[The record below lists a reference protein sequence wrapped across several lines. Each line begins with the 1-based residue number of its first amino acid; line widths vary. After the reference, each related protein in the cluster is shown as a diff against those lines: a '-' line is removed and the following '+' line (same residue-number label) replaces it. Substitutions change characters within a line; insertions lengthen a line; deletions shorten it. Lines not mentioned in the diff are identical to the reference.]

1 MKLAPG
7 TPLSI
12 SLALDPARK
21 PLQAGRLAMD
31 RGLAQLEW
39 SPDVIAA
46 KLAIDP
52 YLYPPLRGVHAAR
65 GREFM
70 GLHGFL
76 SDSLPDGWGYIV
88 MRRRLA
94 KLGVDIA
101 TLSPLERLALVGEQG
116 RGALVY
122 TPVTTPS
129 DEAASLD
136 LDALAAESAAL
147 IAGEESSLADTL
159 ARLAGGSGGARP
171 KVHVGFDSRGG
182 ISVGAGEIAQGHT
195 AWLVKFRA
203 PEDAIDIGP
212 LEEAYAAMAEAS
224 GLTVSEHRLIPANNG
239 HGYFATRRF
248 DRPDNGS
255 RLHMVSLAGAIEAR
269 PDVPSI
275 GYDMFLRATRAITRR
290 ADDVRQAFRRMV
302 FNVLAH
308 NRDDH
313 TRQQA
318 YLMDARGDWRLAPA
332 YDLTFAP
339 GPGGEHY
346 QDIEGEGRRPT
357 RAHVAAVGARHSL
370 SDKQVSD
377 IIEEVRAALAD
388 WEVFARAAGVTATS
402 TNEAKAAHERVW
414 RDFTAS

>member
-7 TPLSI
+7 TPLTM
-12 SLALDPARK
+12 SLALDSATQ
-21 PLQAGRLAMD
+21 PLPAGRLAMD

-39 SPDVIAA
+39 SRDVIAA
-46 KLAIDP
+46 KLAVDP
-52 YLYPPLRGVHAAR
+52 YLYPPLPGVHAAR

-76 SDSLPDGWGYIV
+76 SDSLPDGWGFLV

-94 KLGVDIA
+94 KLGIDIG

-116 RGALVY
+116 RGALIY
-122 TPVTTPS
+122 TPATTPS
-129 DEAASLD
+129 DDTASLD
-136 LDALAAESAAL
+136 LDALAAESAVL
-147 IAGEESSLADTL
+147 IAGEESKLADTL
-159 ARLAGGSGGARP
+159 AKLAGGSGGARP
-171 KVHVGFDSRGG
+171 KVHVGFDGRGG
-182 ISVGAGEIAQGHT
+182 ISVGAGEIAPGHT

-203 PEDAIDIGP
+203 PNDAIDIGP
-212 LEEAYAAMAEAS
+212 IEEAYAAMAEAS
-224 GLTVSEHRLIPANNG
+224 GLTVSEHRLIPANKG

-248 DRPDNGS
+248 DRPDSGG
-255 RLHMVSLAGAIEAR
+255 RLHMVSLAGAIEA
-269 PDVPSI
+269 PPEVPAM

-290 ADDVRQAFRRMV
+290 ADDVKQAFRRMV

-346 QDIEGEGRRPT
+346 LDIEGEGRRPT
-357 RAHVAAVGARHSL
+357 RAHVAAVGVRHNL
-370 SDKQVSD
+370 SVKEVAAT
-377 IIEEVRAALAD
+377 IEEVRAALAD
-388 WEVFARAAGVTATS
+388 WQVFARAASVTTAS

-414 RDFTAS
+414 REFIAT